1 MDERLTTWC
10 WRTAI
15 LGMALAF
22 ASVVPAVGQNSDYSI
37 TSWAYGVVVWPSRVS
52 TYLTVPEQFVE
63 QLASAARE
71 AFAFWGFDPPE
82 PLDAWEYPVTYPGR
96 LLIVGPHDVRIVD
109 DSTGEETLVPNLA
122 WEGHHLSPLIVIPF
136 VGGWRMLDA
145 LGATATFGALFIH
158 GPLVRSYPDAEDWV
172 HEVGRGYRTIVC
184 ASYAGNDVLIHEC
197 THWFQWEWCAVN
209 DVVPQLI
216 PLVILEGMA
225 EAASAHA
232 ENPVFDAWE
241 RRAVL
246 DWAEEHCLSDGVGAA
261 SVYTVGE
268 SLVTYLV
275 GELGPGG
282 FLGTLSDWVAR
293 PAELIALYEAGWR
306 ASLGLPPEC
315 DTEQS
320 GPE

>member
-1 MDERLTTWC
+1 MSRSDGRLTTWC

-82 PLDAWEYPVTYPGR
+82 PLDAWEYPAAYPGR
-96 LLIVGPHDVRIVD
+96 LRIVGPHDVRIVD
-109 DSTGEETLVPNLA
+109 DVSGKETLVPNLA
-122 WEGHHLSPLIVIPF
+122 
-136 VGGWRMLDA
+136 
-145 LGATATFGALFIH
+145 LFIH
-158 GPLVRSYPDAEDWV
+158 SPLVRSYPDAEDWV
-172 HEVGRGYRTIVC
+172 HEVGRGDRTIVC
-184 ASYAGNDVLIHEC
+184 ASYAGDDVLIHEC

-232 ENPVFDAWE
+232 ENPVFAAWE

-261 SVYTVGE
+261 SVYTVGD

-275 GELGPGG
+275 GELGPEG

-306 ASLGLPPEC
+306 ASLGLPREC
-315 DTEQS
+315 DAEQS